1 MFKSFIRLQFTIF
14 FIGISFLANAQIGI
28 GTTSPDASAALDIT
42 STSKGLLIPRMT
54 AFPSSPANG
63 LTVYRT
69 DSVVGFY
76 TWNGTSWSQNAFGA
90 HFYTTDGSLSS
101 ARTITMAANNLTFS
115 STTGNLI
122 FNPSSTGKIGIGTTT
137 PITKMQVN
145 AGLSNTT
152 DGFSVRAAGS
162 SNWDAIGLAHD
173 GATAYIN
180 AAGANNGLAIRV
192 NDGTSGDITT
202 QTYTDVMRL
211 LPNGNIGIGTITP
224 VSQLD
229 VDGAVTNVTA
239 FNAGSVTTID
249 FTKSNMAY
257 TTASATAF
265 TLTGMKDGG
274 TYTLAVQGTT
284 SGTSSFSATAF
295 TFKSPNNSVTT
306 SGKQTLYT
314 FLVMG
319 TTVYYY
325 MATGF

>member
-1 MFKSFIRLQFTIF
+1 M
-14 FIGISFLANAQIGI
+14 G
-28 GTTSPDASAALDIT
+28 
-42 STSKGLLIPRMT
+42 
-54 AFPSSPANG
+54 
-63 LTVYRT
+63 V
-69 DSVVGFY
+69 
-76 TWNGTSWSQNAFGA
+76 
-90 HFYTTDGSLSS
+90 
-101 ARTITMAANNLTFS
+101 
-115 STTGNLI
+115 
-122 FNPSSTGKIGIGTTT
+122 GTTT

-145 AGLSNTT
+145 AGLSNAT

-162 SNWDAIGLAHD
+162 SDWDAIGLAHD

-180 AAGANNGLAIRV
+180 AAGVDNGLALRV
-192 NDGTSGDITT
+192 NNGTSGDITT

-224 VSQLD
+224 ISKLD
-229 VDGAVTNVTA
+229 VNGSVTNVTS
-239 FNAGSVTTID
+239 FNAGSSTSID

-257 TTASATAF
+257 TSSSASSF

-274 TYTLAVQGTT
+274 TYTLAVQGT
-284 SGTSSFSATAF
+284 SAGTSSFTGSNPSSVAF
-295 TFKSPNNSVTT
+295 TFKSANNSVTT